1 MFYHESQLFDLYL
14 IFVLGG
20 LAVHFYIFLI
30 LRKIDKV
37 IYLEGNQK
45 GYMTYVNCKDIFELN
60 DYNQT
65 LSFHRKLCRIS
76 LAHQYKLI

>member
-1 MFYHESQLFDLYL
+1 M
-14 IFVLGG
+14 
-20 LAVHFYIFLI
+20 
-30 LRKIDKV
+30 RKIDKV
-37 IYLEGNQK
+37 ICLEGNQK